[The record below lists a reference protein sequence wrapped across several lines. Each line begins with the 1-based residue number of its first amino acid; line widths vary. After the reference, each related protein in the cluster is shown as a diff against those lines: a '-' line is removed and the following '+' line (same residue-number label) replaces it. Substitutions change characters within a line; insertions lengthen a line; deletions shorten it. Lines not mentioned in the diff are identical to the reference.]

1 VGLVRLVGL
10 RFIEELVIQ
19 EIKQKIIYLLHMHK
33 VVGRKAHVV
42 VKGFDHNKLANRNH
56 DYLPQ

>member
-1 VGLVRLVGL
+1 MGGKKYWR
-10 RFIEELVIQ
+10 R
-19 EIKQKIIYLLHMHK
+19 KK
-33 VVGRKAHVV
+33 RSTKAHVV